1 VKSGRFLDQS
11 LKLDR
16 PVIVAAMIIG
26 TEGGIIG
33 PIQELAAVTATEKG
47 TSYPCFAIIGISMPP
62 RETVSASAVPE
73 IPANT
78 MEARTFA

>member
-1 VKSGRFLDQS
+1 MNILDT
-11 LKLDR
+11 DR
-16 PVIVAAMIIG
+16 PVIVAAIIIG
-26 TEGGIIG
+26 TEGGMIG

-62 RETVSASAVPE
+62 SDTVSARAVPE
-73 IPANT
+73 IPAKT